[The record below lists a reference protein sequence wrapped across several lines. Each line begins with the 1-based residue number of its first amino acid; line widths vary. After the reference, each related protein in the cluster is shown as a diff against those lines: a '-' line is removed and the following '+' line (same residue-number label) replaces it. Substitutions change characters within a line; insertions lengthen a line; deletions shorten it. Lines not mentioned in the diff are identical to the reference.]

1 MDYFDINLVD
11 LVSVADVMGVMNE
24 ISTERQYVR
33 DGKVTKM
40 IVIELTDERY
50 LFYLWFN

>member
-11 LVSVADVMGVMNE
+11 LVSVADVMGVMTR
-24 ISTERQYVR
+24 ISTERQYIR